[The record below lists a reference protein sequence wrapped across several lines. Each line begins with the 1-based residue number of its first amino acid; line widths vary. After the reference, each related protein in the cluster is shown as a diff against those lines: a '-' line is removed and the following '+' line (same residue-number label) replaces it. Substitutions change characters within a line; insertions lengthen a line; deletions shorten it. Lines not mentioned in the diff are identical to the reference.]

1 MNSATTQIWCRVKTE
16 FEKVALK
23 RSDRYGIRGFLP
35 PIGCSTVPWRL
46 YYQDKNHRMD
56 KEKQARNWNEEHA
69 SLEQLKCSLA
79 EFAAERK
86 WDTFHTP
93 RNLLL
98 AMVGEVGELSEIF
111 QWKADEQCSP
121 GLAGFS
127 PEEKIHLGE
136 ELADVLLYLIRLSDR
151 CGVDLGAAA
160 VDKMRKN
167 AIKYPAKECQGRSD
181 KYTAYRT

>member
-1 MNSATTQIWCRVKTE
+1 
-16 FEKVALK
+16 
-23 RSDRYGIRGFLP
+23 
-35 PIGCSTVPWRL
+35 
-46 YYQDKNHRMD
+46 MD
-56 KEKQARNWNEEHA
+56 VNKEEQTAHWDESKA
-69 SLEQLKCSLA
+69 SLEQLRRSL
-79 EFAAERK
+79 ETFSAERE
-86 WDTFHTP
+86 WDRFHTP

-111 QWKADEQCSP
+111 QWKADDQCSP

-127 PEEKIHLGE
+127 GEEKCHLGE

-167 AIKYPAKECQGRSD
+167 AIKYPAKECKGRSD
-181 KYTAYRT
+181 KYTAYN